1 EIRAL
6 QVVQEAAAPADQLE
20 QAAAR
25 VMVVLVRPKML
36 GQLVDPARQHRDLD
50 FRRAGIRLGPAV
62 LLDDLLLLFLG
73 EGHGAPLEV
82 GSAAMKAGIAAGHPA
97 TAAAGAEVLSA
108 GGNAADAAV
117 AATLASCVA
126 ETMMTGLLGGGHAV
140 YFDRAS
146 GRSWNLDCF
155 CGVPSGKGG
164 DLVELQV
171 PFGEE
176 LVHYAIGPASFA
188 VPSVPAGV
196 GALHARFGRLP
207 WRELF
212 EPALRIA

>member
-1 EIRAL
+1 MISCFSSL
-6 QVVQEAAAPADQLE
+6 V
-20 QAAAR
+20 R
-25 VMVVLVRPKML
+25 VMVLLSLWAPPSQRAAQ
-36 GQLVDPARQHRDLD
+36 G
-50 FRRAGIRLGPAV
+50 RRRTA
-62 LLDDLLLLFLG
+62 
-73 EGHGAPLEV
+73 
-82 GSAAMKAGIAAGHPA
+82 A

-176 LVHYAIGPASFA
+176 LVH
-188 VPSVPAGV
+188 
-196 GALHARFGRLP
+196 
-207 WRELF
+207 
-212 EPALRIA
+212 